1 MTESSPSLDGDLFTE
16 AGSEAIDVLGV
27 APAPPTQL
35 HPWLRQSISFV
46 VILLLLALS
55 WEGIKLIGGDPWR
68 FSTAEGAPFNLFW
81 QPPLDF
87 YVASD
92 LNLPHIWDIAAAFV
106 NPAQR
111 NGPPLIGVLVDAA
124 KFTIQEAVVGFVIG
138 GLLGLFL
145 GILFVH
151 SPLLER
157 GLVPYVVA
165 SQTIPILAIAP
176 MVVIWLQAGWWS
188 VAIIAAYL
196 TFFPVTINTLRG
208 LRSPDPRALEL
219 MRSYAAS
226 RWTTLW
232 KVRVPAALPYIFTA
246 LKISAT
252 TSVVGAII
260 GELPSGI
267 STGLGGA
274 ILNFA
279 QYDVSSPPK
288 LWATIAIAS
297 MVGIVFFIVVMLS
310 ESVLLRNVVHEV

>member
-1 MTESSPSLDGDLFTE
+1 MTESSLEGELFTE

-27 APAPPTQL
+27 APTPPPRL
-35 HPWLRQSISFV
+35 HPRLRQTISFV
-46 VILLLLALS
+46 VIFLLIVLA
-55 WEGIKLIGGDPWR
+55 WEGIKLVGGDPWR
-68 FSTAEGAPFNLFW
+68 FSTADGALINFEW
-81 QPPLDF
+81 HPPLDF
-87 YVASD
+87 YIASD

-106 NPAQR
+106 NPARR

-124 KFTIQEAVVGFVIG
+124 MFTMQEAVVGFAIG
-138 GLLGLFL
+138 ALLGLFL
-145 GILFVH
+145 GIVFVH
-151 SPLLER
+151 SSLLER

-176 MVVIWLQAGWWS
+176 MVVVWLQAGWWS

-196 TFFPVTINTLRG
+196 TFFPVTINSLRG

-232 KVRVPAALPYIFTA
+232 KVRLPAALPYIFTA

-260 GELPSGI
+260 GELPTGI

-279 QYDVSSPPK
+279 QYYISGPPK
-288 LWATIAIAS
+288 LWATIALAAV
-297 MVGIVFFIVVMLS
+297 VGIVFFLVVMLS
-310 ESVLLRNVVHEV
+310 ETVMLRNMVHET